1 MYRKPKKEFFCNLLI
16 QGMSTIAPSY
26 DPIYRFFFA
35 VAFVAIFGVRLYVSI
50 VLRFTEPYSA
60 KTALRSSCVTS

>member
-50 VLRFTEPYSA
+50 VRVSQ
-60 KTALRSSCVTS
+60 